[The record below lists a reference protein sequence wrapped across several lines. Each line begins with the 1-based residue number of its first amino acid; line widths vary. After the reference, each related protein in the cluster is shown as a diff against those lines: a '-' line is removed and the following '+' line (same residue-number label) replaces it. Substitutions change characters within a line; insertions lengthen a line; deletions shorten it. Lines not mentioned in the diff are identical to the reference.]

1 MPRRTPVALVAAIV
15 AALAALAAA
24 CEAPVPGGVAGT
36 ASDARTHL
44 AAAEAWRARQD
55 SAHRARPGYVVDSIL
70 PPDEALRRFTADL
83 PSRPTRLANGV
94 ASRDALVRRWIAA
107 VEANDSLTLI
117 RLAVNRPEFALLVY
131 PSSPYTR
138 APMRQPPAII
148 WQQISNATI
157 QGYRRTLG
165 RLGGKPLGVV
175 GWSCPAPVELQGK
188 NRIWRD
194 CAVRRVRSLGDTVSQ
209 RLFGPIIERDGVYK
223 FVTLS
228 SEM

>member
-1 MPRRTPVALVAAIV
+1 MRRVRLMRTPLALAL
-15 AALAALAAA
+15 LAALASA
-24 CEAPVPGGVAGT
+24 CTPRPQDGVGDEARDTLAHVNT
-36 ASDARTHL
+36 E
-44 AAAEAWRARQD
+44 AAARARQD
-55 SAHRARPGYVVDSIL
+55 SIDRAQPGYVVDSIL
-70 PPDEALRRFTADL
+70 PPDEELRRFTADL
-83 PSRPTRLANGV
+83 PSRPTRLANGLP
-94 ASRDALVRRWIAA
+94 SRDALVRRWGAA
-107 VEANDSLTLI
+107 VEQDDSLTLI

-138 APMRQPPAII
+138 APMRQSPAIV
-148 WQQISNATI
+148 WQQLSNATI

-194 CAVRRVRSLGDTVSQ
+194 CAVRRVRSPGDTVSQ